1 MQAKEKP
8 ALPQTDQIT
17 LPELRSRASLRTILN
32 SFVSRLREFRE
43 FNSGNTVIT
52 DQVIPRA
59 MPLGRLGLTVSF
71 GDGQFPEGPWRAAH
85 HRTAATETR
94 VAVGIFIQTARDR
107 AGRSET
113 AIVDDGSILDY
124 FEQVLLLLT
133 VSDDSLK
140 EDSQAWEP
148 SKNGVPLLK
157 SIPIPESFTSAS
169 DVPGH
174 QGWIGMQLQFA
185 IEFDWDLYR

>member
-1 MQAKEKP
+1 MP
-8 ALPQTDQIT
+8 RTDQIT
-17 LPELRSRASLRTILN
+17 QPRLRSRASLRAILN
-32 SFVSRLREFRE
+32 SFVERLKEFKE
-43 FNSGNTVIT
+43 FNSGNTVIS

-71 GDGQFPEGPWRAAH
+71 GDGYFPEGPWRAAH
-85 HRTAATETR
+85 HVTAATEMR
-94 VAVGIFIQTARDR
+94 VAVGIFIQTVRDR

-124 FEQVLLLLT
+124 FEQVLAMLT
-133 VSDDSLK
+133 VADETLD
-140 EDSQAWEP
+140 EASQAWEP

-157 SIPIPESFTSAS
+157 SIPVPDSFTSAS

-174 QGWIGMQLQFA
+174 QGWVGMQLQFA